1 MTALLGRINVVDYDE
16 WKPVFD
22 QDPVQARKAATRH
35 SVYRS
40 IEDPNQVF
48 VHVEFDSA
56 DEARAAQQR
65 LLDSGLLDRFPDRDG
80 PTVVEI
86 VESVEH

>member
-1 MTALLGRINVVDYDE
+1 MTAMLARMNVLDYDA
-16 WKPVFD
+16 WKPMFD
-22 QDPVQARKAATRH
+22 EDPVQARKAAIRH

-40 IEDPNQVF
+40 TEDPNQVF
-48 VHVEFDSA
+48 VHVEFESA

-80 PTVVEI
+80 PTIVEI